1 MLEVELSNA
10 AIKRDFP
17 TVAPENGQC
26 LGFCSGGEDNVHSSQ
41 HTEEKIHR
49 LMEAALDE
57 DDEDEQA
64 ISKEGKDVGDEERD
78 GNPHVQVFSAW
89 NAQQIED
96 YMVNTAVGEV
106 LKRFEFS
113 YWLSTLKFIQG
124 ACLTNHCNIYSILIP
139 PFKLLI

>member
-1 MLEVELSNA
+1 MLEVELGNA
-10 AIKRDFP
+10 AINRDFP

-96 YMVNTAVGEV
+96 YMVNTGVVEAP
-106 LKRFEFS
+106 
-113 YWLSTLKFIQG
+113 
-124 ACLTNHCNIYSILIP
+124 HP
-139 PFKLLI
+139 P